1 MTRVLNHSALL
12 ATMGSIAL
20 LLGAFIFQEIFGF
33 EPCTLCIWQRWP
45 HAIIPLVFFFSIVLP
60 HQIWFLSGSLVMII
74 SSLLAGYH
82 VGVEQDWWEGL
93 ASCSTSDTGL
103 STEMIL
109 DFSEEI
115 SVVMCDEIVWSFLNL
130 SMAGWNTVLSLVWA
144 SLWILAFRN
153 YQNIKQ

>member
-1 MTRVLNHSALL
+1 MTRVLNQSALL
-12 ATMGSIAL
+12 ATMGSIGL
-20 LLGAFIFQEIFGF
+20 LLGAFIFQEVFGF

-45 HAIIPLVFFFSIVLP
+45 HAIIPLVFLFSIVFP
-60 HQIWFLSGSLVMII
+60 HQIWFLTCSLVMVI

-130 SMAGWNTVLSLVWA
+130 SMAGWNTVFSLVLA

-153 YQNIKQ
+153 YQAIKQ